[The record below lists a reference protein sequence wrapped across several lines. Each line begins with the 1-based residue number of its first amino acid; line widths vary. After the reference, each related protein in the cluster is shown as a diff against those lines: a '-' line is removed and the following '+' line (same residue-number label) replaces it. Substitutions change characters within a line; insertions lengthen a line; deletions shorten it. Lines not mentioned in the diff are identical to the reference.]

1 MKTALKVTFLK
12 FIEFIN
18 SCIGTKP
25 QAKSRSTLQKSTNL
39 EGAVRSTFSV
49 DSRRTLDSQ
58 KTFRLPHPRGSG
70 WKDEGAMKDRSPT
83 EKPLANAFQIYAP
96 SLIYAIGLGAIM
108 PAIAGASARFG
119 VSVAMAASTVT
130 LVGIGSLIANAPAAQ
145 LASRAGERLTMIV
158 SAFVGTLGVTLAW
171 AMVAGW
177 FPLQTP
183 TDFIGYTVG
192 ILMIGMAGAGFNLAR
207 QSYLAVAVPVSHR
220 ARAMSLLGGML
231 RIGSFVG
238 PFVGAAAQSFLGIQG
253 AFAVGAVC
261 MGIAVI
267 VSLFIKELEPTTS
280 SYVESTTT
288 NPIEIVTNP
297 TMWSLAKEH
306 WRVLLSSGL
315 GVLCLTAMRASR
327 TAVIPL
333 WAEHIGLS
341 PAQASLIY
349 GVAGAVDL
357 LMFYPSGVLMD
368 RKGRRVVAVS
378 CLTGLA
384 IGTAAVPLTTSSI
397 WLMGAA
403 ILIGLGNGFGAGI
416 VMTLGADYSPEVGR
430 PKFLALWRLL
440 SDTGMLTGP
449 LLISAVTAI
458 SSLAFGIWAIA
469 ALGFAGAGIFA
480 RTLPPGPGPVVRR
493 SDDAPT
499 GPND

>member
-1 MKTALKVTFLK
+1 M
-12 FIEFIN
+12 
-18 SCIGTKP
+18 
-25 QAKSRSTLQKSTNL
+25 
-39 EGAVRSTFSV
+39 
-49 DSRRTLDSQ
+49 SQ
-58 KTFRLPHPRGSG
+58 QSPSG
-70 WKDEGAMKDRSPT
+70 R
-83 EKPLANAFQIYAP
+83 PLANAVQIYAP

-119 VSVAMAASTVT
+119 VSLALAASTVT
-130 LVGIGSLIANAPAAQ
+130 LIGVGSLIANAPAAQ

-177 FPLQTP
+177 LPLQAP
-183 TDFIGYTVG
+183 TDFAGYTVG

-207 QSYLAVAVPVSHR
+207 QSYLAVAVPISHR

-231 RIGSFVG
+231 RVGAFIG
-238 PFVGAAAQSFLGIQG
+238 PFFGAAAQTVMGMQG

-267 VSLFIKELEPTTS
+267 VSLFIRELKEPTPTS
-280 SYVESTTT
+280 HVESTTT

-297 TMWSLAKEH
+297 TMWSLAKAH

-315 GVLCLTAMRASR
+315 GVLCLTALRASR

-333 WAEHIGLS
+333 WAEHLGLS
-341 PAQASLIY
+341 PSQASLIY

-357 LMFYPSGVLMD
+357 IMFYPSGVLMD

-384 IGTAAVPLTTSSI
+384 IGAAAVPFTTSGA
-397 WLMGAA
+397 WLMVAA
-403 ILIGLGNGFGAGI
+403 VLIGLGNGFGAGI
-416 VMTLGADYSPEVGR
+416 VMTLGADYSPSVGR
-430 PKFLALWRLL
+430 AKFLALWRLL

-449 LLISAVTAI
+449 LLISAVTAA

-469 ALGFAGAGIFA
+469 ALGFVGAGIFA
-480 RTLPPGPGPVVRR
+480 RTLPHGPGPATRR
-493 SDDAPT
+493 SEDTSSEADD
-499 GPND
+499 

>member
-1 MKTALKVTFLK
+1 M
-12 FIEFIN
+12 
-18 SCIGTKP
+18 S
-25 QAKSRSTLQKSTNL
+25 QRSQS
-39 EGAVRSTFSV
+39 A
-49 DSRRTLDSQ
+49 
-58 KTFRLPHPRGSG
+58 
-70 WKDEGAMKDRSPT
+70 
-83 EKPLANAFQIYAP
+83 KPLASAFQIYAP

-108 PAIAGASARFG
+108 PAIATASTRFG
-119 VSVAMAASTVT
+119 VSLALAASTVT
-130 LVGIGSLIANAPAAQ
+130 LIGIGSLMANAPAAQ
-145 LASRAGERLTMIV
+145 LASRAGERLTMII
-158 SAFVGTLGVTLAW
+158 SAFVGTLGVTLSW

-177 FPLQTP
+177 LPLEAP
-183 TDFIGYTVG
+183 VDFAGYTVG

-207 QSYLAVAVPVSHR
+207 QSYLAVAVPISHR

-238 PFVGAAAQSFLGIQG
+238 PFLGAAAQSVMGMQG

-261 MGIAVI
+261 MGIAVV
-267 VSLFIKELEPTTS
+267 VSLFIQELVDPNSPPT
-280 SYVESTTT
+280 VESTTT

-297 TMWSLAKEH
+297 TMTSLAKEH

-315 GVLCLTAMRASR
+315 GVLCLTALRASR

-333 WAEHIGLS
+333 WAEHLGLS

-357 LMFYPSGVLMD
+357 IMFYPSGLMMD

-384 IGTAAVPLTTSSI
+384 IGTAVVPLTTSSA
-397 WLMGAA
+397 WLMVAA
-403 ILIGLGNGFGAGI
+403 VLIGLGNGFGAGI
-416 VMTLGADYSPEVGR
+416 VMTLGADYSPALGR

-458 SSLAFGIWAIA
+458 SSLALGVWAIA
-469 ALGFAGAGIFA
+469 ALGLVGAGIFA
-480 RTLPPGPGPVVRR
+480 RALPSGPGPVTQL
-493 SDDAPT
+493 SLIHI
-499 GPND
+499 